1 MADIE
6 MPQLGETVTEGTI
19 TKWFKNIGDPI
30 AEDEVL
36 FEVSTDKVDSEVPSP
51 VAGFLS
57 EIRVPEGETVDVG
70 TILAV
75 VSAEAPTAA
84 PPVAPATQAAVAPT
98 GRNDDRGAS
107 PSAGSTLEPEPRTRD
122 AVSEVTPKA
131 DKPVPAPAPAPTG
144 VASGIVLS
152 PLVRKLM
159 ADNQLTPAQVNGTGL
174 GGRITRDDVERVIAG
189 RGPAARRGP
198 VDRTSPSRPHEAER
212 PPAPKPR
219 SGTGDTVEKLN
230 NMRRITGDH
239 MVMSKATAPHAMT
252 AVEVDYE
259 NVERV
264 RNAHHDAWLDEEG
277 FSLTYLPFISRA
289 VVDALHDFPHMN
301 ASMGD
306 GELVVHNYVNLAIAV
321 DLNFDGL
328 LAPVIHEADDKRLR
342 AVARDIHEIADR
354 ARTKRLSADDIT
366 GGTFT
371 ISNSG
376 PFGTF
381 MVIPVIN
388 QPQVAILSTDAV
400 KRKPIVVT
408 ADDGTE
414 AIAIHSVGMLAM
426 SWDHRAFDGAYA
438 AAFLREVQ
446 HIIENRD
453 WESEL
458 A

>member
-19 TKWFKNIGDPI
+19 TKWFKQVGDPI

-51 VAGFLS
+51 VAGFVT

-70 TILAV
+70 TVLATV
-75 VSAEAPTAA
+75 AAEAPTAE
-84 PPVAPATQAAVAPT
+84 PVVAAQPVVA
-98 GRNDDRGAS
+98 
-107 PSAGSTLEPEPRTRD
+107 
-122 AVSEVTPKA
+122 
-131 DKPVPAPAPAPTG
+131 PAPAPAPPAPAPAAPAPAAPAPAAPAPAAPAPAAPVAASPAAASPAVAVAG
-144 VASGIVLS
+144 VVLS
-152 PLVRKLM
+152 PLVRKLID
-159 ADNQLTPAQVNGTGL
+159 DNGLDPAQITGTGIS
-174 GGRITRDDVERVIAG
+174 GRITRTDVQRVIEAG
-189 RGPAARRGP
+189 AVTRPAGAP
-198 VDRTSPSRPHEAER
+198 SPSPS
-212 PPAPKPR
+212 PSPSPAGAAAPAPR

-252 AVEVDYE
+252 AIEVDYE

-264 RNAHHDAWLDEEG
+264 RRDHQDAWRADEG
-277 FSLTYLPFISRA
+277 FGLTYLPFVARA
-289 VVDALHDFPHMN
+289 VIDALRDFPHMN
-301 ASMGD
+301 SSMGD
-306 GELVVHNYVNLAIAV
+306 GEIIVHNYVNLAIAV
-321 DLNFDGL
+321 DLDFQGL
-328 LAPVIHEADDKRLR
+328 LAPVIHEAHDKRLR
-342 AVARDIHEIADR
+342 AIARDIHDLASR
-354 ARTKRLSADDIT
+354 ARTKKLSADDIS

-371 ISNSG
+371 LSNSG
-376 PFGTF
+376 PFGTL

-400 KRKPIVVT
+400 KRKPVVVT
-408 ADDGTE
+408 AVDGTE
-414 AIAIHSVGMLAM
+414 AVAIHSVGVLAM

-446 HIIENRD
+446 RIIETRD
-453 WESEL
+453 WQAEL